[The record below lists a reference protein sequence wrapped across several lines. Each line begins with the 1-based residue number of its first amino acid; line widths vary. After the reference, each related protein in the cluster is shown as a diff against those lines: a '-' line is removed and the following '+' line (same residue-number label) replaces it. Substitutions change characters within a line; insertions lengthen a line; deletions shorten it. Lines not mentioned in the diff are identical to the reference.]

1 MFKRIKGTQ
10 DFLDLSL
17 FNFIIDQA
25 KKHLKAYNFIEI
37 ATPIIEPLDMYR
49 RSTGQETE
57 VVSKQMF
64 KIVSQHENE
73 EICLRPEATPSAIR
87 AFIENNV
94 ENTPWKVFT
103 WGPMFRYERPQKGR
117 YRQFHQISIEVI
129 GSDSVSQDA
138 HFIKMMDRF
147 FTEKLSLDN
156 YVILI
161 NYLGCSADRQI
172 FQENLKNFLDNKIDK
187 VCQECKN
194 RRETNILRIFDCKN
208 PECQEIYKDAPV
220 ITDFLCQD
228 CSIEWETLK
237 EQLLLLSVNYV
248 LDPRLVRGLDYYC
261 KTVFEFVSQN
271 LGAQSS
277 FCGGGR
283 YNSLVS
289 QLGGKVDQPS
299 VGVGI
304 GVERVLLL
312 LEQMADK
319 LVLPQEPALNL
330 ILPMDKEQNTL
341 ALLLADTLQ
350 NSGLCVDILLEGG
363 SIKSMMRRAN
373 KMGAKYV
380 LILGEQEQKDKT
392 VTIKNMITGESNTVL
407 QIDAIKRIK

>member
-1 MFKRIKGTQ
+1 M
-10 DFLDLSL
+10 
-17 FNFIIDQA
+17 
-25 KKHLKAYNFIEI
+25 
-37 ATPIIEPLDMYR
+37 
-49 RSTGQETE
+49 
-57 VVSKQMF
+57 
-64 KIVSQHENE
+64 
-73 EICLRPEATPSAIR
+73 
-87 AFIENNV
+87 
-94 ENTPWKVFT
+94 
-103 WGPMFRYERPQKGR
+103 
-117 YRQFHQISIEVI
+117 
-129 GSDSVSQDA
+129 
-138 HFIKMMDRF
+138 
-147 FTEKLSLDN
+147 
-156 YVILI
+156 
-161 NYLGCSADRQI
+161 
-172 FQENLKNFLDNKIDK
+172 
-187 VCQECKN
+187 
-194 RRETNILRIFDCKN
+194 
-208 PECQEIYKDAPV
+208 
-220 ITDFLCQD
+220 
-228 CSIEWETLK
+228 
-237 EQLLLLSVNYV
+237 
-248 LDPRLVRGLDYYC
+248 
-261 KTVFEFVSQN
+261 
-271 LGAQSS
+271 GAQSS